1 MIRICAVKPSWV
13 GWRHSARLTWR
24 KRLGDPDMAFRSLE
38 TFRLLCHRAI
48 TLRSYR
54 QRWARGAHRFS
65 HTVKRKRTFMW
76 ESYTKVS
83 WRLMCCFII
92 MQELMAHT
100 IYALGIPRNTC
111 TSCFPSLPS
120 YINCTQEVHRV
131 SITDVHLL
139 VCALYLLP
147 EITQTF
153 KILVCNWSQ
162 TASSSVKETRRG
174 QLGTSADAFLH

>member
-38 TFRLLCHRAI
+38 TFRPLCHRAI

-92 MQELMAHT
+92 MQELMAPT

-131 SITDVHLL
+131 SITDVIYSYVLCIYCLKSLKHLKYSY
-139 VCALYLLP
+139 VTDHRQQAA
-147 EITQTF
+147 Q
-153 KILVCNWSQ
+153 WR
-162 TASSSVKETRRG
+162 RRG
-174 QLGTSADAFLH
+174 EDS